1 MYDCR
6 IKKKK
11 VVPSAL
17 VFTES
22 VSFSLPFASRT
33 KSFVL
38 SRSVSY
44 RKQSCHRARTAVQ
57 RRPANHEAS
66 LIIGEP
72 SFTSS
77 CIVPIQFISH
87 PLLVPAY
94 VPLFLI
100 RSIRLHSWH
109 VEIVSVTSFPFVV
122 PPSCCSCRL
131 VPCRTLRTDSPRART
146 TLIVVFVLSSW

>member
-44 RKQSCHRARTAVQ
+44 RKRCHRARTAVQ

-77 CIVPIQFISH
+77 CIVQIQSISH

-94 VPLFLI
+94 VPFFLI
-100 RSIRLHSWH
+100 RSVRLHSRH
-109 VEIVSVTSFPFVV
+109 VEIVSATSFPFVV
-122 PPSCCSCRL
+122 RLSCRSCRL
-131 VPCRTLRTDSPRART
+131 VPRRTLRTDSPRART

>member
-1 MYDCR
+1 MYHCR
-6 IKKKK
+6 IKNKK

-22 VSFSLPFASRT
+22 VSFSLPFSSCT

-44 RKQSCHRARTAVQ
+44 RNQSCPRARTAVQ
-57 RRPANHEAS
+57 RRLVNHEAP

-72 SFTSS
+72 SITSN
-77 CIVPIQFISH
+77 CFVQIQFISH

-94 VPLFLI
+94 VPPFRSYDPFDCVRSTYKSCPRLLSRSSYTRRAVRVGSYLAI
-100 RSIRLHSWH
+100 R
-109 VEIVSVTSFPFVV
+109 FVQ
-122 PPSCCSCRL
+122 
-131 VPCRTLRTDSPRART
+131 T
-146 TLIVVFVLSSW
+146 VLEPVRH